1 MKWHEISE
9 KEWDCWVGRA
19 NYIVDSSTY
28 DASVFEKYPLVGMP
42 CMEDDN
48 KKNKFY
54 FQNVI
59 ALCNHYPEI
68 KSRIFNVKNKIS
80 VENLYDFTYFQAF
93 GELMEYIEKIELFEA
108 CYNIVETITPDSII
122 DYPLFDGVELP
133 KLTEHDIFEILR
145 FSPVPTML
153 TLVNRIQTS
162 PGTALKIKQSIR
174 DNQEETFLDCIIG
187 SGISLDP
194 VIASC
199 HALVL
204 LSSIQEGLAFFERC
218 RNLENLFGT
227 EDPTFRTPILKDEVL
242 IKRLN
247 TSIGQGEDAML
258 EYYSTI
264 APNVFYDLAWTFL
277 YEIISITTILSEV
290 CPNYELIRKFND
302 IIAQYQFLKEIQDG
316 SGSIDKLESINRIR
330 HIIPVAEEFKRKY
343 IIDLPIPPTCGVKKD
358 SRECFSGHTLRHE
371 DDMLKLYRMLAGEG
385 ILNWDEETCFSFMY
399 RTCIDYKPSPDDT
412 KRLLKPIVWKGKRRE
427 LFAMVYHLFYGDTQ
441 LWKKCGSF
449 FLDSKGEAL
458 IIPKG
463 CINMAKSRTDRI
475 ENILKDKSF
484 R

>member
-1 MKWHEISE
+1 MNWHDISE
-9 KEWDCWVGRA
+9 KEWDCWAGRV

-48 KKNKFY
+48 KKNRFY

-122 DYPLFDGVELP
+122 DYLLFDGVELP
-133 KLTEHDIFEILR
+133 KLTEHDIFEILS

-153 TLVNRIQTS
+153 TLVNRIQTT
-162 PGTALKIKQSIR
+162 PEITQNIKQSIR
-174 DNQEETFLDCIIG
+174 NNQEESFLNCILD

-194 VIASC
+194 ILASC

-204 LSSIQEGLAFFERC
+204 LSSIQEGLAFLERC
-218 RNLENLFGT
+218 KNSESLFGT
-227 EDPTFRTPILKDEVL
+227 EDPIFETPILKDEVL

-247 TSIGQGEDAML
+247 TSIRQGEDAML
-258 EYYSTI
+258 EIYSSI
-264 APNVFYDLAWTFL
+264 APNVFYDLAWTSL

-290 CPNYELIRKFND
+290 CPNYKLIKKFND
-302 IIAQYQFLKEIQDG
+302 IIAQYHFFKEIQDG
-316 SGSIDKLESINRIR
+316 FASLDKIKSINSIS

-343 IIDLPIPPTCGVKKD
+343 IIDLPIPPSCGVKKD
-358 SRECFSGHTLRHE
+358 PRECFSGHTLRHE
-371 DDMLKLYRMLAGEG
+371 DDMLKLYRLLAGEG
-385 ILNWDEETCFSFMY
+385 MLNWDENTCA
-399 RTCIDYKPSPDDT
+399 IHK
-412 KRLLKPIVWKGKRRE
+412 
-427 LFAMVYHLFYGDTQ
+427 
-441 LWKKCGSF
+441 
-449 FLDSKGEAL
+449 
-458 IIPKG
+458 
-463 CINMAKSRTDRI
+463 
-475 ENILKDKSF
+475 
-484 R
+484 